1 MSAIRT
7 YEAPRIEEFT
17 PDIEKTGSR
26 WIVWVVFLAFMI
38 GLGIYGLI
46 MQIMHGHIVTGMRD
60 NVVWGI
66 YIVNF
71 VFLMGISYAGALLSG
86 SMQLLRTK
94 LRGPIL
100 RFAELITIISL
111 CIGPLYILLCIG
123 RLDRLH
129 FLFIHPRIQSP
140 ITWDVIAIMTDLVGC
155 VLFLWLALLRD
166 FAKLR
171 DKKDLQVAPWRK
183 KIYKILSLGYQDT
196 PEQKKILKVTKDI
209 MAAMIIAIAIIVY
222 SVLAWIF
229 SLTLQP
235 GWDST
240 IFGPYFVIAAVY
252 SGTSILII
260 LMAIYRKVY
269 KLEMHIRREH
279 FVYVGI
285 ILMVLAM
292 FFAYF
297 TFSEYL
303 TRWYGQKE
311 MDARY
316 LNHLYNDYFYIFLFA
331 NYLSILAPIIVIGI
345 PKFRSIRSIV
355 IVSVISVVGLWLNRY
370 LIIVPTLEVPF
381 LPIQD
386 TREAWIY
393 YTGTWV
399 EAVLSFGGIA
409 SMALLF
415 TLFAK
420 LVPPI
425 DVSEMEDIE
434 ASVKKQEQL
443 NANA

>member
-1 MSAIRT
+1 MSTAIP
-7 YEAPRIEEFT
+7 YSPPRIEEFT
-17 PDIEKTGSR
+17 EDIRKTSSR
-26 WIVWVVFLAFMI
+26 WIIWVISLSILIA
-38 GLGIYGLI
+38 LGIYALI
-46 MQIMHGHIVTGMRD
+46 QQILHGHIITGMRD

-86 SMQLLRTK
+86 SLQLFRTRW
-94 LRGPIL
+94 RGPIL
-100 RFAELITIISL
+100 RFAELITFFSL
-111 CIGPLYILLCIG
+111 CIGPIYILLCIG
-123 RLDRLH
+123 RLDRIY
-129 FLFIHPRIQSP
+129 FLFIYPRIQSP
-140 ITWDVIAIMTDLVGC
+140 ITWDVIAIFTDLIGC
-155 VLFLWLALLRD
+155 VIFLWLALLRD

-171 DKKDLQVAPWRK
+171 DAENFGISGWRK
-183 KIYKILSLGYQDT
+183 KVYRFLALGYKDT
-196 PEQKKILKVTKDI
+196 PEQRKRLKLTKDI

-252 SGTSILII
+252 SGTGVLII

-269 KLEMHIRREH
+269 KLEKYITRKH
-279 FVYVGI
+279 FVQVGI
-285 ILMVLAM
+285 ILMVLAL

-311 MDARY
+311 MDAKY
-316 LNHLYNDYFYIFLFA
+316 LNHLYNDYFYLFLFA
-331 NYLSILAPIIVIGI
+331 NYISILTPIIIIGI
-345 PKFRSIRSIV
+345 PKLRSIRSIIFAAV
-355 IVSVISVVGLWLNRY
+355 IAVVGLWLNRY

-386 TREAWIY
+386 TRTEWIKY
-393 YTGTWV
+393 SGTWI
-399 EAVLSFGGIA
+399 ELVLSIGGIA
-409 SMALLF
+409 AIALLF
-415 TLFAK
+415 SLVGK
-420 LVPPI
+420 LVPPL
-425 DVSEMEDIE
+425 DVSEMEEIE
-434 ASVKKQEQL
+434 EKMLKLEEEAK
-443 NANA
+443 NA

>member
-1 MSAIRT
+1 MSQT
-7 YEAPRIEEFT
+7 YEYAAPRLEEFT
-17 PDIEKTGSR
+17 HDIEHTSKR
-26 WIVWVVFLAFMI
+26 WILWVILLVSLI
-38 GLGIYGLI
+38 GLGIFALV
-46 MQIMHGHIVTGMRD
+46 MQIVHGHVITGMRD

-86 SMQLLRTK
+86 SLQLFRTK
-94 LRGPIL
+94 WRGPVL

-123 RLDRLH
+123 RLDRLPY
-129 FLFIHPRIQSP
+129 LLMYPRIQSP
-140 ITWDVIAIMTDLVGC
+140 ITWDVIAISTDLVGC
-155 VLFLWLALLRD
+155 FIFLWMALLRD
-166 FAKLR
+166 IAKLR
-171 DKKDLQVAPWRK
+171 DKADLKVSRWRK
-183 KIYKILSLGYQDT
+183 AIYRFLALNYQDT
-196 PEQKKILKVTKDI
+196 PEQRKRLKFTKDV

-252 SGTSILII
+252 SGTGVLII

-269 KLEMHIRREH
+269 HLERYITRKH
-279 FVYVGI
+279 FVNVGI
-285 ILMVLAM
+285 VLMVLAM

-311 MDARY
+311 VDARY
-316 LNHLYNDYFYIFLFA
+316 INHLYNDYFWLFLFA
-331 NYLSILAPIIVIGI
+331 NYLSILAPIVVIGI
-345 PKFRSIRSIV
+345 PKLRSIRSIIAVAV
-355 IVSVISVVGLWLNRY
+355 IAVVGLWLNRY
-370 LIIVPTLEVPF
+370 LIIVPTLEVPY

-386 TREAWIY
+386 PREAWTDY
-393 YTGTWV
+393 QGTWV
-399 EAVLSFGGIA
+399 ELVLSLGGIG

-415 TLFAK
+415 TLFGK

-434 ASVKKQEQL
+434 ETMRTKDGVVV
-443 NANA
+443 NA